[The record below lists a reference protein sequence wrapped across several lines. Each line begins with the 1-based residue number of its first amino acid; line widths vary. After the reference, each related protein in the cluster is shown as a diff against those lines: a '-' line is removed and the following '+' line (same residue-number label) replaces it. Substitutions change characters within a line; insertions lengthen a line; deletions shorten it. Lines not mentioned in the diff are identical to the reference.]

1 MKTLKSKKTETGY
14 IILNNQNEI
23 LYTFDMI
30 VNDICDSK
38 DDYSGM
44 NWYKKT
50 ISKIKRIKNRYVFD
64 QYQQKYN
71 FIIVKEYNNIIE
83 FNYNNK
89 TYYYTEVNNKI
100 REKSSKINLTIQNI
114 IK

>member
-50 ISKIKRIKNRYVFD
+50 ISKKLKIL
-64 QYQQKYN
+64 
-71 FIIVKEYNNIIE
+71 FIIKLFLAVMD
-83 FNYNNK
+83 
-89 TYYYTEVNNKI
+89 
-100 REKSSKINLTIQNI
+100 KSVTF
-114 IK
+114 